1 MQEDARN
8 SFVLLIVILSFATEA
23 AVTAVVIITIFVI
36 NPFMTVFV
44 AVTLLLLL
52 GVISKFLRPFLR
64 MEGEI
69 YQKSYDETNK
79 WFLQSISGIKE
90 VKASQAEGFF
100 LENFIKYG
108 KNGECFAL
116 E

>member
-8 SFVLLIVILSFATEA
+8 SFDMLIVILSFATEA
-23 AVTAVVIITIFVI
+23 VVTAVVIITIFVI

-52 GVISKFLRPFLR
+52 GFISKFLRPFLR

-90 VKASQAEGFF
+90 VKAS
-100 LENFIKYG
+100 
-108 KNGECFAL
+108 
-116 E
+116 